1 MFWTLILRLTVA
13 AVLGGIIGFDREYRA
28 KEAGLRTHFLVALG
42 SALFMI
48 VSMYGFGEHV
58 GGDPGRVAAQV
69 VTGIGFIGAGSIMIH
84 KQFVRGLTTAS
95 GLWATAGIGLAVGG
109 GMYGIGVAATLLTLA
124 GLELSTLI
132 FRSIGLH
139 TSLLIFSTSN
149 EENLSK
155 VLAQIHEKGYNLLS
169 YEASHESVGEG
180 RLFRVTMVV
189 KTRNYADDTHLFQF
203 MQSLPGLT
211 IEKME

>member
-1 MFWTLILRLTVA
+1 MA
-13 AVLGGIIGFDREYRA
+13 AVLGGIIGLDREYRA

-48 VSMYGFGEHV
+48 VSMYGFGD
-58 GGDPGRVAAQV
+58 GAFGDPGRVAAQV

-95 GLWATAGIGLAVGG
+95 GLWATAGIGLAIGG
-109 GMYGIGVAATLLTLA
+109 GMYWVGIAAMLLTLA

-132 FRSIGLH
+132 FKSVGIH
-139 TSLLIFSTSN
+139 TSLLIFSTSDD
-149 EENLSK
+149 ENLTK
-155 VLAQIHEKGYNLLS
+155 VLAQIHEKGYNLVS
-169 YEASHESVGEG
+169 YEASHEAVGDGE
-180 RLFRVTMVV
+180 LFRVTMVV